1 MSTVTAEPDVTPPI
15 DNELATTCLPIR
27 PLLLVISGPQRA
39 LHKDFFIN
47 NAFNMNVLT

>member
-1 MSTVTAEPDVTPPI
+1 MSTVAAGPDVTPPI
-15 DNELATTCLPIR
+15 DNELATRVPIR